1 MNAYRSF
8 WRRYFDFKGYATRKE
23 YWVPTLVNI
32 VIMAIFLLLIYA
44 SSSSKLVWLVNILS
58 GIVLI
63 FVIAMIIPQ
72 IAVQVRRL
80 HDINRNGFLVYLY
93 LIVEIVGTFTKEG
106 WVLDTIFGF
115 INLVLGIWLFVYMCL
130 RTREH
135 VEKENRLWI

>member
-8 WRRYFDFKGYATRKE
+8 WRRYFDFKGYSTRKE

-80 HDINRNGFLVYLY
+80 HDINRKGFLVYL
-93 LIVEIVGTFTKEG
+93 
-106 WVLDTIFGF
+106 
-115 INLVLGIWLFVYMCL
+115 NLVLVLVESFLREGSVLATIINFIGLILGIWLFVYMCL
-130 RTREH
+130 GTREH
-135 VEKENRLWI
+135 VEKEERLWI

>member
-8 WRRYFDFKGYATRKE
+8 WRRYFDFKGHSTRKE

-32 VIMAIFLLLIYA
+32 VIMAILLVLIYA

-80 HDINRNGFLVYLY
+80 HDINRKGFLVYLY

>member
-8 WRRYFDFKGYATRKE
+8 WRRYFDFKGHSTRKE

-32 VIMAIFLLLIYA
+32 VIMAILLVLIYA
-44 SSSSKLVWLVNILS
+44 SSKLVWLVNTLS

-80 HDINRNGFLVYLY
+80 HDINRKGFLVYLY
-93 LIVEIVGTFTKEG
+93 LVLVLVESFPREG
-106 WVLDTIFGF
+106 SVLATIINF
-115 INLVLGIWLFVYMCL
+115 IGLILGIWLFVYMCL
-130 RTREH
+130 GTREH
-135 VEKENRLWI
+135 VEKEERLWI

>member
-1 MNAYRSF
+1 MNAYSSF

-32 VIMAIFLLLIYA
+32 VIMAILLVLIYA
-44 SSSSKLVWLVNILS
+44 SSKLVWLVNTLS

-80 HDINRNGFLVYLY
+80 HDINRKGFLVYLN
-93 LIVEIVGTFTKEG
+93 LVLGIVESFPREGSVLGT
-106 WVLDTIFGF
+106 IINF
-115 INLVLGIWLFVYMCL
+115 IGLILGIWLFVYMCL
-130 RTREH
+130 GTREH
-135 VEKENRLWI
+135 VEKEERLWI

>member
-93 LIVEIVGTFTKEG
+93 LIVDIVGTFTKEG

>member
-8 WRRYFDFKGYATRKE
+8 WRHYFDFKGHSTRKE

-32 VIMAIFLLLIYA
+32 VIMAILLVLIYA
-44 SSSSKLVWLVNILS
+44 SSKLVWLVNTLS

-80 HDINRNGFLVYLY
+80 HDINRKGFLVYL
-93 LIVEIVGTFTKEG
+93 
-106 WVLDTIFGF
+106 
-115 INLVLGIWLFVYMCL
+115 NLVLVLVESFLREGSVLATIINFIGLILGIWLFVYMCL
-130 RTREH
+130 GTREH
-135 VEKENRLWI
+135 VEKEERLWI

>member
-8 WRRYFDFKGYATRKE
+8 WRRYFDFKGYSTRKE

-80 HDINRNGFLVYLY
+80 HDINRKGFLVYL
-93 LIVEIVGTFTKEG
+93 
-106 WVLDTIFGF
+106 
-115 INLVLGIWLFVYMCL
+115 NLVLVLVESFPREGSVLATISNFIGLILGIWLFVYMCL

>member
-1 MNAYRSF
+1 MNVYRSF

-32 VIMAIFLLLIYA
+32 VIMAVLLVLIYA
-44 SSSSKLVWLVNILS
+44 SSKLVWLVNTLS

-80 HDINRNGFLVYLY
+80 HDINRKGFLAYL
-93 LIVEIVGTFTKEG
+93 
-106 WVLDTIFGF
+106 
-115 INLVLGIWLFVYMCL
+115 NLVLVLVESFPREGSVLATIINFIGLILGIWLFVYMCL

-135 VEKENRLWI
+135 VEKEKRLWI

>member
-8 WRRYFDFKGYATRKE
+8 WRRYFDFKGHSTRKE

-32 VIMAIFLLLIYA
+32 VIMALLLVLVYA
-44 SSSSKLVWLVNILS
+44 SSKLVWLVNTLS

-80 HDINRNGFLVYLY
+80 HDINRKGFLVYL
-93 LIVEIVGTFTKEG
+93 
-106 WVLDTIFGF
+106 
-115 INLVLGIWLFVYMCL
+115 NLVLVLVESFPREGSVLATIINFIGLILGIWLFVYMCL
-130 RTREH
+130 RTQEH

>member
-8 WRRYFDFKGYATRKE
+8 WRRYFDFKGHSTRKE

-32 VIMAIFLLLIYA
+32 VIMAILLVLIYA

-80 HDINRNGFLVYLY
+80 HDINRKGFLVYLY

-130 RTREH
+130 GTREH
-135 VEKENRLWI
+135 VEKEKRLWI

>member
-8 WRRYFDFKGYATRKE
+8 WRRYFDFKGHSTRKE

-32 VIMAIFLLLIYA
+32 VIMAILLVLIYA
-44 SSSSKLVWLVNILS
+44 SSKLVWLVNTLS

-80 HDINRNGFLVYLY
+80 HDINRKGFLVYL
-93 LIVEIVGTFTKEG
+93 
-106 WVLDTIFGF
+106 
-115 INLVLGIWLFVYMCL
+115 NLVLVLVESFPREGSVLATIINFIGLILGIWLFVYMCL
-130 RTREH
+130 RTQEH

>member
-80 HDINRNGFLVYLY
+80 HDINRKGFLVYLY

>member
-8 WRRYFDFKGYATRKE
+8 WRRYFDFKGHSTRKE

-32 VIMAIFLLLIYA
+32 VIMAILLVLVYA
-44 SSSSKLVWLVNILS
+44 SSKLVWLVNTLS

-80 HDINRNGFLVYLY
+80 HDINRKGFLVYL
-93 LIVEIVGTFTKEG
+93 
-106 WVLDTIFGF
+106 
-115 INLVLGIWLFVYMCL
+115 NLVLVLVESFPREGSVLATIINFIGLILGIWLFVYMCL
-130 RTREH
+130 RTQEH

>member
-8 WRRYFDFKGYATRKE
+8 WRRYFDFKGYSTRKE

-44 SSSSKLVWLVNILS
+44 SSSSKLVWPVNILS

-80 HDINRNGFLVYLY
+80 HDINRKGFLVYL
-93 LIVEIVGTFTKEG
+93 
-106 WVLDTIFGF
+106 
-115 INLVLGIWLFVYMCL
+115 NLVLVLVESFPREGSVLATISNFIGLILGIWLFVYMCL

>member
-8 WRRYFDFKGYATRKE
+8 WRRYFDFKGHSTRKE

-32 VIMAIFLLLIYA
+32 VIMAILLVLIYA
-44 SSSSKLVWLVNILS
+44 SSSSKLVWLVNTLS

-80 HDINRNGFLVYLY
+80 HDINRKGFLVYL
-93 LIVEIVGTFTKEG
+93 
-106 WVLDTIFGF
+106 
-115 INLVLGIWLFVYMCL
+115 NLVLVLVESFPREGSVLATIINFIGLILGIWLFVYMCL
-130 RTREH
+130 RTQEH

>member
-8 WRRYFDFKGYATRKE
+8 WRRYFDFKGHSTRKE

-32 VIMAIFLLLIYA
+32 VIMAILLVLIYA
-44 SSSSKLVWLVNILS
+44 SSKLVWLVNTLS

-80 HDINRNGFLVYLY
+80 HDINRKGFLVYL
-93 LIVEIVGTFTKEG
+93 
-106 WVLDTIFGF
+106 
-115 INLVLGIWLFVYMCL
+115 NLVLVLVESFLREGSVLATIINFIGLILGIWLFVYMCL
-130 RTREH
+130 GTREH
-135 VEKENRLWI
+135 VEKEERLWI

>member
-8 WRRYFDFKGYATRKE
+8 WRRYFDFKGYSTRKE

-44 SSSSKLVWLVNILS
+44 SSSSKLVWPVNILS

-80 HDINRNGFLVYLY
+80 HDINRKGFLVYLY
-93 LIVEIVGTFTKEG
+93 LVLVLVESFPREG
-106 WVLDTIFGF
+106 SVLATISNF
-115 INLVLGIWLFVYMCL
+115 IGLILGIWLFVYMCL

>member
-8 WRRYFDFKGYATRKE
+8 WRRYFDFKGHSTRKE

-32 VIMAIFLLLIYA
+32 VIMAILLVLIYA
-44 SSSSKLVWLVNILS
+44 SSKLVWLVNTLS

-80 HDINRNGFLVYLY
+80 HDINRKGFLVYL
-93 LIVEIVGTFTKEG
+93 
-106 WVLDTIFGF
+106 
-115 INLVLGIWLFVYMCL
+115 NLVLVLVESFLREGSVLATIINFIGLILGIWLFVYMCL
-130 RTREH
+130 GTREY
-135 VEKENRLWI
+135 VEKEERLWI

>member
-8 WRRYFDFKGYATRKE
+8 WRRYFDFKGHSTRKE

-32 VIMAIFLLLIYA
+32 VIMAILLVLIYA
-44 SSSSKLVWLVNILS
+44 SSKLVWLVNTLS

-80 HDINRNGFLVYLY
+80 HDINRKGFLVYLY
-93 LIVEIVGTFTKEG
+93 LVLVLVESFPREG
-106 WVLDTIFGF
+106 SVLATISNF
-115 INLVLGIWLFVYMCL
+115 IGLILGIWLFVYMCL

>member
-1 MNAYRSF
+1 MNAYSSF
-8 WRRYFDFKGYATRKE
+8 WQRYFDFKGYSTRKE

-32 VIMAIFLLLIYA
+32 AIISILIGLIFV

-80 HDINRNGFLVYLY
+80 HDINRKGFLVYLN
-93 LIVEIVGTFTKEG
+93 LILGIVESFPREG
-106 WVLDTIFGF
+106 SVLATIINF
-115 INLVLGIWLFVYMCL
+115 IGLIIGIWLFVYMCL
-130 RTREH
+130 GTREH
-135 VEKENRLWI
+135 VEKEKRLWI

>member
-8 WRRYFDFKGYATRKE
+8 WRRYFDFKGHSTRKE

-32 VIMAIFLLLIYA
+32 VIMAILLVLIYA
-44 SSSSKLVWLVNILS
+44 SSSSKLVWLVNTLS

-80 HDINRNGFLVYLY
+80 HDINRKGFLVYLN

-130 RTREH
+130 GTREH
-135 VEKENRLWI
+135 VEKEKRLWI

>member
-80 HDINRNGFLVYLY
+80 HDINRKGFLVYLY
-93 LIVEIVGTFTKEG
+93 LVLVLVESFPREG
-106 WVLDTIFGF
+106 SVLATISNF
-115 INLVLGIWLFVYMCL
+115 IGLILGIWLFVYMCL